1 MAANNKRALK
11 RQNIRLPLIGS
22 QTNRSGTS
30 TKDQRFINIYP
41 ETRKVDAIE
50 STRIFLN
57 KRPGLTTYKDF
68 GTGEGRGTSW
78 FNGKFYVAVGNQ
90 VIEDSG
96 SPTVKITLT
105 ASTGP
110 IGMILGNSTTV
121 GDYLFICDGTGAWV
135 INTSG
140 TVTTISSG
148 AVISA
153 TVATAGSGY
162 TGTPYVFFTG
172 GGGSGATATATI
184 SSGAVTA
191 VDITD
196 GGTGYSSEPTVSF
209 GFTVTATNATDVFNA
224 TAHVL
229 VNTDRVA
236 FTTTGTLPT
245 GITAGVAY
253 YVVNKATNTFQVSLT
268 SGGAA
273 VTFTTDGT
281 GTITANTGGP
291 TTTIAEATST
301 LNSFPTPHVAVPTF
315 IDGYI
320 LLAKGSD
327 VYNCVLDE
335 PTRWDSS
342 NYLTAE
348 MFPDAIVSLARQ
360 NNQVVVFGEHSIE
373 FFYDAANING
383 SPLARND
390 STTIQIGCAAPYILY
405 QNENTFMFVGQ
416 SEAGGRAVWQ
426 VTGFQP
432 KRISDE
438 YVDRIVDA
446 ETDMSDCR
454 GFGLRT
460 MGHLMFAI
468 NLTTLGRTLVYDVDE
483 KLWHEWS
490 SNVAGSHGVF
500 ACNYLAD
507 NHLGAA
513 YMLHISNG
521 TLYKFDPTAFQDDAT
536 AILVEIQ
543 TNKFD
548 MDTYKRKF
556 MHSIQMVGDR
566 AATGNSV
573 DVKWSD
579 DDYQTW
585 SSTKTIALTDDFPSF
600 ARLGSYRRRAFNIRN
615 ALNYFVR
622 LEALEVTYTEGDS

>member
-22 QTNRSGTS
+22 QTSRSGTS

-41 ETRKVDAIE
+41 ETRKVEAIE

-57 KRPGLTTYKDF
+57 KRPGLTLYKDF
-68 GTGEGRGTSW
+68 GTGEGRGAIW
-78 FNGKFYVAVGNQ
+78 FNSKFYVAVGNK

-96 SPTVKITLT
+96 TPTDKITLT

-110 IGMILGNSTTV
+110 IGMIVGNSTTI
-121 GDYLFICDGTGAWV
+121 GDYLFVCDGTSAWT

-140 TVTTISSG
+140 TASLIISGS
-148 AVISA
+148 VISA

-162 TGTPYVFFTG
+162 TGTPYVFFSG
-172 GGGSGATATATI
+172 GGGTGAAATATI

-191 VDITD
+191 VDITV
-196 GGTGYSSEPTVSF
+196 GGSGYASEPIISF
-209 GFTVTATNATDVFNA
+209 GFTVTATNATERINA

-229 VNTDRVA
+229 INTDRVA

-245 GITAGVAY
+245 GLTAGVAY
-253 YVVNKATNTFQVSLT
+253 YVVNKTTNDFQVSLT

-281 GTITANTGGP
+281 GTLTANTGGP
-291 TTTIAEATST
+291 TTTIAEATAT
-301 LNSFPTPHVAVPTF
+301 LNSFPTPHIPVPTF

-335 PTRWDSS
+335 PTRWDAS

-348 MFPDAIVSLARQ
+348 MFPDAVVGLARQ
-360 NNQVVVFGEHSIE
+360 NNQIVVFGENSIE

-438 YVDRIVDA
+438 YIDRVIDA
-446 ETDMSDCR
+446 ETGMSDCR

-460 MGHLMFAI
+460 MGHLMFAM
-468 NLTTLGRTLVYDVDE
+468 NLKTLDRTLVYDVDE

-490 SNVAGSHGVF
+490 SNNAGSHSVF
-500 ACNYLAD
+500 AYDYLAD

-513 YMLHISNG
+513 YMLHKSNG

-536 AILVEIQ
+536 AILVELQ

-556 MHSIQMVGDR
+556 MHSIQIVGDR
-566 AATGNSV
+566 AATANTI
-573 DVKWSD
+573 DVMWSD

-600 ARLGSYRRRAFNIRN
+600 ARLGSYRRRAFNLRN